1 MSEQFESD
9 EVFEQEPEQ
18 EPSAYQ
24 EPESPPEG
32 KKKRSFGE
40 AFKNFA
46 ITFSFIVN
54 VILVLVLLISP
65 FPTLV
70 IVNGFV
76 EPLLGDLDNAFA
88 ALGDT
93 KIETNVDLQQPL
105 DIRFDLPLEQDT
117 NVVLTEPVPLQAN
130 ATFFLPGGGGSINGT
145 VSLSLPEGMQLP
157 VSLSLMV
164 PVETTIPVQMD
175 VPVEIQLDEAGMGP
189 AIEQLR
195 GVFAPVNELLD
206 LLPNYPQ
213 ERLLP
218 R

>member
-9 EVFEQEPEQ
+9 EIFEQEPEQ
-18 EPSAYQ
+18 EPSEYQ
-24 EPESPPEG
+24 EPEPQE
-32 KKKRSFGE
+32 KKKRRSFGA

-46 ITFSFIVN
+46 IIFSFIVN

-70 IVNGFV
+70 VVNGFV

-105 DIRFDLPLEQDT
+105 DIQFDLPLEQDT

-157 VSLSLMV
+157 VSLSLLV
-164 PVETTIPVQMD
+164 PVETTIPVTMD

-195 GVFAPVNELLD
+195 GVFEPLNEMLD

>member
-18 EPSAYQ
+18 EPSDHQ
-24 EPESPPEG
+24 EPEPQE
-32 KKKRSFGE
+32 KKKRHFGE
-40 AFKNFA
+40 ALKNFA
-46 ITFSFIVN
+46 IIFSFIVN

-105 DIRFDLPLEQDT
+105 DIQFDLPLEQDT

-164 PVETTIPVQMD
+164 PVETTIPVEMD

-195 GVFAPVNELLD
+195 GVFEPLNQMLD
-206 LLPNYPQ
+206 QLPDYPK
-213 ERLLP
+213 ESLLP

>member
-18 EPSAYQ
+18 EPTEYQ
-24 EPESPPEG
+24 EPEPQEE
-32 KKKRSFGE
+32 KKRRHFGA

-46 ITFSFIVN
+46 IIFSFIVN
-54 VILVLVLLISP
+54 IILVLVLLISP
-65 FPTLV
+65 FPALV

-105 DIRFDLPLEQDT
+105 DIQFDLPLEQDT

-130 ATFFLPGGGGSINGT
+130 ATFFLPGGGGAINGT
-145 VSLSLPEGMQLP
+145 VSLSLPEGMELP
-157 VSLSLMV
+157 VSLSLLV
-164 PVETTIPVQMD
+164 PVETTIPVTMD

-195 GVFAPVNELLD
+195 GVFEPLNEMLD
-206 LLPNYPQ
+206 QLPDYPK
-213 ERLLP
+213 ESLLP